1 MKRKR
6 RTIITNDILN
16 IKTNQASSADTSRTD
31 LDATVT
37 LPEEQGGEAAC
48 PSKRQSSVQHSMAE
62 AAVTHQSS
70 ELKSLIHELS
80 AIRQQMLDLEALGL
94 QKSSHIHP
102 AYLQSARNLFHYLAL
117 RRCEMRPIQDRLS
130 ALGLSSLGRTE
141 SHVMTSVNKVLEALH
156 RLAQTPVPECTA
168 PAPINGFEEGRTLL
182 KQHTEALLGP
192 PPAKRNARI
201 MVTMPTEAADDPRL
215 VKQLLANGMD
225 CMRINCAHDDASAWK
240 RMIGHLRDAEQSLGR
255 KCRVLMDL
263 AGPKL
268 RTGPIEAAAQVIKW
282 SPRRNLLGQVTAP
295 ARIWL
300 FPEEQPTAPPVP
312 ADACL
317 PVQSTW
323 LDRLSIG
330 DRIVFDDQ
338 RGLRRK
344 LCVVESVG
352 QCHWVEAVR
361 TAYVSPGT
369 TLRLRAGKKKKL
381 RDSKGC
387 LEAKLGPLPAR
398 GQVLILKVGD
408 TLILTHDQVA
418 GRPAHLDLDAKVIVP
433 AQIGCTLPA
442 IFADVRPGETIWFND
457 GKIGGVVE
465 LVESQQLNVRIT
477 QARER
482 GEKLRADKGI
492 NLPDSALRLPAL
504 TEKDIKDLPFVAAHA
519 DMVGYSFVRDAAD
532 VDELE
537 ARLLALNGE
546 HVGIVLKIETR
557 GAFEQLPSL
566 LVASMRTPCDGVMI
580 ARGDLA
586 IECGFERLAE
596 VQEQILW
603 ICEAAHVPVIWATQV
618 LESVAKDGLAS
629 RAEVSDAASSQRAEC
644 VMLNKG
650 EHIMKALQTLDN
662 ILQRMQSH
670 QHKKRSMLSPLDL
683 ASRFPQ

>member
-1 MKRKR
+1 M
-6 RTIITNDILN
+6 TNDSIN
-16 IKTNQASSADTSRTD
+16 GESNRASSE
-31 LDATVT
+31 DAANIDPPASVT
-37 LPEEQGGEAAC
+37 LPGDQVGAVAW
-48 PSKRQSSVQHSMAE
+48 PSNQQQSVQEFMAE
-62 AAVTHQSS
+62 ASETHQTA

-94 QKSSHIHP
+94 QKAVHIHP
-102 AYLQSARNLFHYLAL
+102 TYIQSARNLFHYLAL
-117 RRCEMRPIQDRLS
+117 RRREMRPIQERLS

-141 SHVMTSVNKVLEALH
+141 SHVLTSVNKVLDALH
-156 RLAQTPVPECTA
+156 RLAQIPVPECTA
-168 PAPINGFEEGRTLL
+168 PAPINGFEEGRMHLR
-182 KQHTEALLGP
+182 QHTEALLGP

-201 MVTMPTEAADDPRL
+201 MVTMPTEAANDPRL
-215 VKQLLANGMD
+215 VEQLLANGMD

-240 RMIGHLRDAEQSLGR
+240 NMIGHLRDAEQSLGR

-268 RTGPIEAAAQVIKW
+268 RTGPIEPGAQVIKW
-282 SPRRNLLGQVTAP
+282 SPRRNLLGHVTAP
-295 ARIWL
+295 AKIWL
-300 FPEEQPTAPPVP
+300 FPEDQPSASPVP

-317 PVQSTW
+317 PVQGAW

-338 RGLRRK
+338 RGLRRE

-352 QCHWVEAVR
+352 HCRWAEAIR
-361 TAYVSPGT
+361 TAYLTPGT
-369 TLRLRAGKKKKL
+369 TLRRRVGKKKP
-381 RDSKGC
+381 RDNNGC
-387 LEAKLGPLPAR
+387 QEAKLGPLPAR
-398 GQVLILKVGD
+398 EQVLILRVGD

-418 GRPAHLDLDAKVIVP
+418 GRPAQLDEEGKVIAP
-433 AQIGCTLPA
+433 ARIGCTLPA
-442 IFADVRPGETIWFND
+442 IFADVRAGETIWFND
-457 GKIGGVVE
+457 GKIGGVIE
-465 LVESQQLNVRIT
+465 LVESQQATVRIT
-477 QARER
+477 QARDC

-492 NLPDSALRLPAL
+492 NLPDSTLRLPAL
-504 TEKDIKDLPFVAAHA
+504 TEKDIRDLPFVAAHA

-537 ARLLALNGE
+537 ARLHVLGGE
-546 HVGIVLKIETR
+546 HLGIVLKIETR
-557 GAFEQLPSL
+557 GAFEQLPAL

-650 EHIMKALQTLDN
+650 VHIVKALQTLDN

-670 QHKKRSMLSPLDL
+670 QHKKRSMLRPLEL
-683 ASRFPQ
+683 ASRFLQ

>member
-1 MKRKR
+1 M
-6 RTIITNDILN
+6 TNDN
-16 IKTNQASSADTSRTD
+16 PRSETNRASSADVSRSTPN
-31 LDATVT
+31 ATVT
-37 LPEEQGGEAAC
+37 PLREQGCEAVY
-48 PSKRQSSVQHSMAE
+48 PSNRQQSVQQSMAE
-62 AAVTHQSS
+62 AAVTHQKA
-70 ELKSLIHELS
+70 ELESLIHELS

-94 QKSSHIHP
+94 QKAARIHP
-102 AYLQSARNLFHYLAL
+102 TYLQSARNLFHYLAL
-117 RRCEMRPIQDRLS
+117 RRREMRPIQERLS

-141 SHVMTSVNKVLEALH
+141 SHVLTSVNKVLEALH
-156 RLAQTPVPECTA
+156 RLAQIPVPECTA
-168 PAPINGFEEGRTLL
+168 PAPINGFEEGRMLL

-192 PPAKRNARI
+192 LPVKRTARI
-201 MVTMPTEAADDPRL
+201 MVTMPTEAANDPRL
-215 VKQLLANGMD
+215 VEQLLANGMD

-240 RMIGHLRDAEQSLGR
+240 RMIGHLRDAEQSFGR

-268 RTGPIEAAAQVIKW
+268 RTGPIEPGDQVIKW

-295 ARIWL
+295 ARIWM
-300 FPEEQPTAPPVP
+300 FPEKQPSAAPSP

-317 PVQSTW
+317 PVQGAW

-330 DRIVFDDQ
+330 DQIVFDDQ

-352 QCHWVEAVR
+352 HCRWVEAVR
-361 TAYVSPGT
+361 TAYVTPGT
-369 TLRLRAGKKKKL
+369 TLRLRAGKKKR
-381 RDSKGC
+381 RDNKGC
-387 LEAKLGPLPAR
+387 LETKLGPLPAR
-398 GQVLILKVGD
+398 EQVLILKVGD

-418 GRPAHLDLDAKVIVP
+418 GRPAQLDLAAKVIAP

-442 IFADVRPGETIWFND
+442 IFADVRAGETIWFND
-457 GKIGGVVE
+457 GKIGGVIE
-465 LVESQQLNVRIT
+465 LVESQQVTVRIT
-477 QARER
+477 QAREC

-492 NLPDSALRLPAL
+492 NLPNSVLRLPAL
-504 TEKDIKDLPFVAAHA
+504 TEKDIRDLPFVAAHA

-537 ARLLALNGE
+537 ARLHVLGGE
-546 HVGIVLKIETR
+546 HLGIVLKIETR

-650 EHIMKALQTLDN
+650 EHIVKALQTLDN

-670 QHKKRSMLSPLDL
+670 QHKKRSMLRPLEL

>member
-1 MKRKR
+1 M
-6 RTIITNDILN
+6 TNDNLSSE
-16 IKTNQASSADTSRTD
+16 TNLASSVDGSRKHPN
-31 LDATVT
+31 ATVT
-37 LPEEQGGEAAC
+37 LSEEHGGGIAC
-48 PSKRQSSVQHSMAE
+48 PSEPEPSAQRSVAE
-62 AAVTHQSS
+62 AAVTHDSA
-70 ELKSLIHELS
+70 ELASLIHELS
-80 AIRQQMLDLEALGL
+80 AIRRQMLDLEALGL
-94 QKSSHIHP
+94 QTAAHIHP

-117 RRCEMRPIQDRLS
+117 RRRDMRPIQQRLS

-141 SHVMTSVNKVLEALH
+141 SHVLTSVNKVLEALH
-156 RLAQTPVPECTA
+156 RLSRLPVPECTA
-168 PAPINGFEEGRTLL
+168 PAPINDFEEGRMLL

-192 PPAKRNARI
+192 PPAKRNVRI
-201 MVTMPTEAADDPRL
+201 MVTMPTEAADDPGL
-215 VKQLLANGMD
+215 VEQLLANGMD
-225 CMRINCAHDDASAWK
+225 CMRINCAHDDAVAWK

-255 KCRVLMDL
+255 RCRVLMDL

-268 RTGPIEAAAQVIKW
+268 RTGPIEAGAQVMKW
-282 SPRRNLLGQVTAP
+282 SPRRNLLGQMTAP

-300 FPEEQPTAPPVP
+300 FPEEQPTAAPVP

-317 PVQSTW
+317 PVQGAW

-330 DRIVFDDQ
+330 DRIVFRDQ
-338 RGLRRK
+338 RGLQRT

-352 QCHWVEAVR
+352 RCHWAEAVR
-361 TAYVSPGT
+361 TAYVTPGI
-369 TLRLRAGKKKKL
+369 TLRLKSGRRKQ
-381 RDSKGC
+381 RDHKGC
-387 LEAKLGPLPAR
+387 LKVKLGPLPAR
-398 GQVLILKVGD
+398 EQVLILKAGD

-418 GRPAHLDLDAKVIVP
+418 GRPAQWDPDARLIAP
-433 AQIGCTLPA
+433 ARIGCTLPA
-442 IFADVRPGETIWFND
+442 IFADVRAGETVWFND
-457 GKIGGVVE
+457 GKIGGVIE
-465 LVESQQLNVRIT
+465 LVESQKATVRIT
-477 QARER
+477 QAREC

-492 NLPDSALRLPAL
+492 NLPDSTLRLPAL
-504 TEKDIKDLPFVAAHA
+504 TEKDIRDLPFVAAHA

-537 ARLLALNGE
+537 ARLRVMGGQHL
-546 HVGIVLKIETR
+546 GIVLKIETR

-629 RAEVSDAASSQRAEC
+629 RAEVSDAASSQRSEC

-650 EHIMKALQTLDN
+650 AHIVKALQTLDN

-670 QHKKRSMLSPLDL
+670 QHKKRSMLRPLEL

>member
-1 MKRKR
+1 
-6 RTIITNDILN
+6 
-16 IKTNQASSADTSRTD
+16 
-31 LDATVT
+31 
-37 LPEEQGGEAAC
+37 
-48 PSKRQSSVQHSMAE
+48 
-62 AAVTHQSS
+62 
-70 ELKSLIHELS
+70 
-80 AIRQQMLDLEALGL
+80 MLDLEGLGL
-94 QKSSHIHP
+94 QKATQIHP
-102 AYLQSARNLFHYLAL
+102 AYLQSVRNLFHYLAL
-117 RRCEMRPIQDRLS
+117 RRREMRPIQERLS

-141 SHVMTSVNKVLEALH
+141 SHVLTSVNKVLEVLH
-156 RLAQTPVPECTA
+156 RLAQIPVPECTV
-168 PAPINGFEEGRTLL
+168 PAPINGFEEGRMLL

-215 VKQLLANGMD
+215 IEQLLANGMD

-240 RMIGHLRDAEQSLGR
+240 RMIEHLRDAEQSLGR

-268 RTGPIEAAAQVIKW
+268 RTGPVEAGVQVIKW
-282 SPRRNLLGQVTAP
+282 RPQRNLLGQITAP
-295 ARIWL
+295 AKIWL
-300 FPEEQPTAPPVP
+300 FPEEQPSAAPVP

-317 PVQSTW
+317 PVPGAW
-323 LDRLSIG
+323 IDRLSVG
-330 DRIVFDDQ
+330 DRIVFNDQ

-344 LCVVESVG
+344 LRVVESVG
-352 QCHWVEAVR
+352 RCHWVEAVR
-361 TAYVSPGT
+361 TAYVTPGT
-369 TLRLRAGKKKKL
+369 TLRLIASKKKQ
-381 RDSKGC
+381 RDYKGC
-387 LEAKLGPLPAR
+387 LEAKLGPLPPR
-398 GQVLILKVGD
+398 EQVLILRVGD
-408 TLILTHDQVA
+408 TLNLTHDQVA
-418 GRPAHLDLDAKVIVP
+418 GRPAQLDLDAKVLAP

-442 IFADVRPGETIWFND
+442 IFADVRAGETIWFND
-457 GKIGGVVE
+457 GKIGGVIE
-465 LVESQQLNVRIT
+465 LVEPQQVNVRIT
-477 QARER
+477 QAREC

-504 TEKDIKDLPFVAAHA
+504 TEKDIRDLPFVAAHA
-519 DMVGYSFVRDAAD
+519 DIVGYSFVRDAAD

-537 ARLLALNGE
+537 SRLHAMGGE

-557 GAFEQLPSL
+557 RAFEQLPSL

-650 EHIMKALQTLDN
+650 EHIVKALQTLDN

-670 QHKKRSMLSPLDL
+670 QQKKRSMLRPLEL